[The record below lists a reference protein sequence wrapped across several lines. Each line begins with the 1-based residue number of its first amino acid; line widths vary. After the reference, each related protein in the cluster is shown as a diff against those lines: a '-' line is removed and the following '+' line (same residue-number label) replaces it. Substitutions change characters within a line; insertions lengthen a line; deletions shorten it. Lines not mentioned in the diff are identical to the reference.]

1 MLTGILAVSLPTV
14 ILFPMSSKHYQQ
26 AVSAHH
32 LPHCEQGV
40 DAFVACIVHTLRLS
54 PEAKLTTCCVGTEW
68 PAFDQV
74 AGNVHFAPGKS
85 FQQGNVHVHD
95 LVPFPDKNFD
105 LSHTI
110 TKLTF
115 GTGYPGQQNPLDG
128 VFINQTTSSAS
139 QAATGMW
146 QYFLKVFH
154 WEHLQYASRCA
165 LDLDDV
171 DEVGAEQ
178 FVTALQAV

>member
-1 MLTGILAVSLPTV
+1 
-14 ILFPMSSKHYQQ
+14 MSSKQSQ
-26 AVSAHH
+26 KAISAHP
-32 LPHCEQGV
+32 LPHCEQGL
-40 DAFVACIVHTLRLS
+40 DAFPACIVHALRLL

-68 PAFDQV
+68 PAFIQV

-85 FQQGNVHVHD
+85 FQQGNMHVHD

-146 QYFLKVFH
+146 QYFLKVWH
-154 WEHLQYASRCA
+154 
-165 LDLDDV
+165 
-171 DEVGAEQ
+171 
-178 FVTALQAV
+178 

>member
-1 MLTGILAVSLPTV
+1 M
-14 ILFPMSSKHYQQ
+14 
-26 AVSAHH
+26 
-32 LPHCEQGV
+32 
-40 DAFVACIVHTLRLS
+40 
-54 PEAKLTTCCVGTEW
+54 
-68 PAFDQV
+68 
-74 AGNVHFAPGKS
+74 
-85 FQQGNVHVHD
+85 HVHD

-146 QYFLKVFH
+146 QYFLKVWH
-154 WEHLQYASRCA
+154 REHLQYALCCTGNTCSMPHQTLMTLIKVVQSSVRLLYNLSRRHQGFCS
-165 LDLDDV
+165 DCFKHV
-171 DEVGAEQ
+171 
-178 FVTALQAV
+178 LQQLGGSLLP

>member
-1 MLTGILAVSLPTV
+1 MV
-14 ILFPMSSKHYQQ
+14 ILFPMSSKQSQQ
-26 AVSAHH
+26 ANFAYH
-32 LPHCEQGV
+32 LPHCEPGL
-40 DAFVACIVHTLRLS
+40 DSLVACIGHALRLL

-85 FQQGNVHVHD
+85 FQQGNMHVHD

-146 QYFLKVFH
+146 QYFLKVLH
-154 WEHLQYASRCA
+154 CKHLQYALCCA
-165 LDLDDV
+165 SDLDGLDT
-171 DEVGAEQ
+171 VGAKQ
-178 FVTALQAV
+178 CSTTLQAV